1 MQSDN
6 GETYKGDWKDNQKHG
21 EGEYSWPNGNL
32 YKGKYVS
39 GKKDGFG
46 VMYYSNG

>member
-1 MQSDN
+1 M
-6 GETYKGDWKDNQKHG
+6 YKGDWKDNLKHG

-32 YKGKYVS
+32 YKGKYVN